1 VIIVPLR
8 SSPRLRTRGRAF
20 TLVEVMGALFV
31 LALVFGTAF
40 GVMRQAF
47 SQFDLARSIGS
58 AGAILQAQLEKERLL
73 TWDQAAD
80 TTYAPAIDSAF
91 LSDPTIAGR
100 FALTRT
106 VTPMTGRETRM
117 LQITLTA
124 QWRTLDGK
132 QHTRRL
138 TTYYRKAGLYDYI
151 ARTP

>member
-1 VIIVPLR
+1 MKADLPAAR
-8 SSPRLRTRGRAF
+8 SRGRPVAAF
-20 TLVEVMGALFV
+20 ALVEVMAALFV

-47 SQFDLARSIGS
+47 SQLDTARGIAA
-58 AGAILQAQLEKERLL
+58 AGAILQTELEKERLL

-80 TTYAPAIDSAF
+80 TTLQPTIDAGL

-100 FALTRT
+100 FSLTRV

-124 QWRTLDGK
+124 RWRTLDGK
-132 QHTRRL
+132 EHSRRL
-138 TTYYRKAGLYDYI
+138 TTYYRKGGLYDYI